1 MAQAIEVVRMLAFLE
16 PSLLVDLEV
25 VIKAEVLAY
34 AAIFGA
40 IDAMWKEIPVA
51 DSLLGTYS
59 NIVQF

>member
-1 MAQAIEVVRMLAFLE
+1 MIRMLAFLE
-16 PSLLVDLEV
+16 HSLV
-25 VIKAEVLAY
+25 VELSVAIKAEVLAY